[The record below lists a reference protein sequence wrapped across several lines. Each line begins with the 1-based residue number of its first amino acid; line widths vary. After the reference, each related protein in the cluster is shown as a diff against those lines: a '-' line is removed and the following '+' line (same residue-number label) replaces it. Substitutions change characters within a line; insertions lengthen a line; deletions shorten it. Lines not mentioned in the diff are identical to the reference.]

1 MIEQSNSQANRHRRN
16 ADLVLYDTAREMAVK
31 VLNRVERT
39 DSYLDKVLEFELR
52 KPDLSRVDKAF
63 LTELVNGTVRWKAR
77 LDYAISQFYRG
88 DLLKVEADVKNAL
101 RVATYQLMFLD
112 RIPQSAI
119 VNEAVEFV
127 KKLHGQEMANQ
138 VNAILRCA
146 VPKIDTLEYPAM
158 ETDPVRALST
168 VYSFPTWFVKRFVHR
183 FGLFETEQLLTAL
196 NERPRLCIRVNPLK
210 GSIDQLI
217 SEFES
222 RGSSIEQGRFIPNF
236 LYVEGLTRIAEL
248 DAFRAGRF
256 AVQDESAGVVSILL
270 DPKPGERILDACAAP
285 GGKTTHIL
293 GLTCGDVDLTS
304 VEKYE
309 VRAALVQN
317 SVQRLGVGKTKV
329 VAADASTYSDPVP
342 FDRILVDAPC
352 TGLGLIRRKPDS
364 KWKKEPKDIRLLSE
378 IQLSILENVSKL
390 LKKDGV
396 MVYSTCTIEWEENQA
411 VVKTFLS
418 RHPEFQVEPADKL
431 VDRDLVGREG
441 FIEVYPHR
449 YDMDGGFAARLRK
462 TS

>member
-1 MIEQSNSQANRHRRN
+1 MIEQSNNHKNRYRRDT
-16 ADLVLYDTAREMAVK
+16 DLVLYDTAREMAIK
-31 VLNRVERT
+31 VLYRVERT

-63 LTELVNGTVRWKAR
+63 LTELVNGTIRWKAR

-88 DLLKVEADVKNAL
+88 DLLKVEVNVKNAL
-101 RVATYQLMFLD
+101 RVAIYQLMFLD
-112 RIPQSAI
+112 RIPQSAV

-127 KKLHGQEMANQ
+127 KKLCGQEMANQ

-146 VPKIDTLEYPAM
+146 VRKIDTIEYPAM
-158 ETDPVRALST
+158 EVDPVRALST
-168 VYSFPTWFVKRFVHR
+168 VYSFPAWFVKRFVDR
-183 FGLFETEQLLTAL
+183 FGVFETEQLLTAL
-196 NERPRLCIRVNPLK
+196 NDRPRLCIRVNPLK

-222 RGSSIEQGRFIPNF
+222 HGALIEHGKFIPNF
-236 LYVEGLTRIAEL
+236 FYVEGLTRIADL

-256 AVQDESAGVVSILL
+256 AVQDESAGIVSILL
-270 DPKPGERILDACAAP
+270 DPKPGERILDACSAP

-293 GLTCGDVDLTS
+293 ELTCGNVDLTS
-304 VEKYE
+304 IEKYE
-309 VRAALVQN
+309 VRAALVEN
-317 SVQRLGVGKTKV
+317 SVQRQGVGKTKI
-329 VAADASTYSDPVP
+329 VAADASTYSDSVP
-342 FDRILVDAPC
+342 FDKILVDAPC
-352 TGLGLIRRKPDS
+352 TGFGLIRRKPDS

-378 IQLSILENVSKL
+378 IQSSILENVSKL
-390 LKKDGV
+390 LKKNGV

-418 RHPEFQVEPADKL
+418 RHPEFVVEPADTL
-431 VDRDLVGREG
+431 VNRALVGREG
-441 FIEVYPHR
+441 FVEVYPHR
-449 YDMDGGFAARLRK
+449 DDMDGGFAARLRK